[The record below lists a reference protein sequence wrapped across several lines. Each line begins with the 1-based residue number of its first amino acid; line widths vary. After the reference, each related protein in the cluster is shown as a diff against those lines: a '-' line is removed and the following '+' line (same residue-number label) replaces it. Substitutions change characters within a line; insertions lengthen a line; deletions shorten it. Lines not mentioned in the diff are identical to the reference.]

1 MKLNQDAL
9 SEPGQWLV
17 LAVELGETST
27 VIGEVLLK
35 WTSAADRQG
44 ELGFAFARQHHG
56 RGLAAEAAGAIIK
69 LGFGELRLHRI
80 TAVCIEENEASAR
93 LLRRLGFALEARF
106 VDNVIFKGQWVTQ
119 LVYAL
124 TEDRWRDESAA
135 RGAAANHDV
144 DAVVDLVSRFF
155 VAFTS
160 GKGVDQRLDAL
171 RTVMLPEAIVV
182 RTCGQPMAVHDVD
195 SFIAPRR
202 ALLTDG
208 SLTNFHEHA
217 VHGRVDVYGDIAHW
231 FGRYTKNGLL
241 HGEPHPG
248 AGMKSVQCVRTPN
261 GWRISAAAW
270 DDDRPGLGP
279 NDHQRAEIPGRTGRR
294 CDPAAGTQP
303 TDVGRC
309 SAPHLPH

>member
-1 MKLNQDAL
+1 MTNVDRLGAGLRPNYPIRTPRLLLRPHRASDVDQLFQFHSDPEVARFVPWPVRDRATTEEALGVKLNQDAL

-35 WTSAADRQG
+35 WTSAEDRQG

-56 RGLAAEAAGAIIK
+56 RGLAAEAAGAIIR

-80 TAVCIEENEASAR
+80 TAVCIEGNEASTR

-106 VDNVIFKGQWVTQ
+106 VDNVIFKGQWATQ

-124 TEDRWRDESAA
+124 TVDRWRDESAA
-135 RGAAANHDV
+135 RGAAANADV

-182 RTCGQPMAVHDVD
+182 RTCGQPMAVYDVD

-217 VHGRVDVYGDIAHW
+217 AHGRVDVYGDIAHW
-231 FGRYTKNGLL
+231 FGSS
-241 HGEPHPG
+241 PG
-248 AGMKSVQCVRTPN
+248 AWCMR
-261 GWRISAAAW
+261 
-270 DDDRPGLGP
+270 
-279 NDHQRAEIPGRTGRR
+279 
-294 CDPAAGTQP
+294 
-303 TDVGRC
+303 
-309 SAPHLPH
+309 